1 MFLVILI
8 NLKKN
13 KTLIS
18 YFPAHF
24 PWHNQTLE
32 NVFQLIF
39 HYTIKYW
46 KIIYFPG
53 IYFSKIYFFKKTI
66 FQQINR
72 TLMMLNK
79 IKKNK
84 SDQTN
89 LVQLWEMILYPVVC
103 RTIHDMCNVRVV
115 GIKSRWQALP
125 LVELLQICANR
136 RVQDSGSFWSL
147 PWSWHGNDTRE

>member
-1 MFLVILI
+1 
-8 NLKKN
+8 
-13 KTLIS
+13 
-18 YFPAHF
+18 
-24 PWHNQTLE
+24 
-32 NVFQLIF
+32 
-39 HYTIKYW
+39 
-46 KIIYFPG
+46 
-53 IYFSKIYFFKKTI
+53 
-66 FQQINR
+66 
-72 TLMMLNK
+72 MLNK

-147 PWSWHGNDTRE
+147 PWSWHGNDTRELVDYTVSKIDEMIIEFSGKIVELTAKLEAMKHKYNQNIELRESSFMEKRLEKLPRRSGRL

>member
-1 MFLVILI
+1 
-8 NLKKN
+8 
-13 KTLIS
+13 
-18 YFPAHF
+18 
-24 PWHNQTLE
+24 
-32 NVFQLIF
+32 
-39 HYTIKYW
+39 
-46 KIIYFPG
+46 
-53 IYFSKIYFFKKTI
+53 
-66 FQQINR
+66 
-72 TLMMLNK
+72 MMLNK

-147 PWSWHGNDTRE
+147 PWSWHGNDTREVVDYTVSKIDEMIIEFSGKIVELTAKLEAMKHKYNQNIELRESSFMEKRLEKLPRRSGRL

>member
-1 MFLVILI
+1 MIL
-8 NLKKN
+8 K
-13 KTLIS
+13 
-18 YFPAHF
+18 
-24 PWHNQTLE
+24 
-32 NVFQLIF
+32 
-39 HYTIKYW
+39 
-46 KIIYFPG
+46 
-53 IYFSKIYFFKKTI
+53 
-66 FQQINR
+66 
-72 TLMMLNK
+72 K

-147 PWSWHGNDTRE
+147 PWSWHGNDTREVVDYTVSKIDEMIIEFSGKIVELTAKLEAMKHKYNQNIELRESSFMEKRLEKLPRRSGRL

>member
-1 MFLVILI
+1 
-8 NLKKN
+8 
-13 KTLIS
+13 
-18 YFPAHF
+18 
-24 PWHNQTLE
+24 
-32 NVFQLIF
+32 
-39 HYTIKYW
+39 
-46 KIIYFPG
+46 
-53 IYFSKIYFFKKTI
+53 
-66 FQQINR
+66 
-72 TLMMLNK
+72 MMLNK

-103 RTIHDMCNVRVV
+103 RAIHDMCNVRVV

-147 PWSWHGNDTRE
+147 PWSWHGNDTREVVDYTVSKIDEMIIEFSGKIVELTAKLEAMKHKYNQNIELRESSFMEKRLEKLPRRSGRL